1 MRLSQKMCR
10 VRSMSFTKTGGG
22 MEFAGINK
30 RWPKLS
36 FDIKAVLGSLWIS
49 YSFAEAPNP
58 PSGNMNLI
66 VDNAVGLIGRYQRNG

>member
-1 MRLSQKMCR
+1 
-10 VRSMSFTKTGGG
+10 MSVTKTGGG

-36 FDIKAVLGSLWIS
+36 FGIKAVLGSLWIS
-49 YSFAEAPNP
+49 YPCAEAPNF
-58 PSGNMNLI
+58 PSRNMNLI

>member
-1 MRLSQKMCR
+1 
-10 VRSMSFTKTGGG
+10 

-49 YSFAEAPNP
+49 YSCAEAPNL
-58 PSGNMNLI
+58 PSRNMNLI
-66 VDNAVGLIGRYQRNG
+66 VDNAVGLIG

>member
-1 MRLSQKMCR
+1 
-10 VRSMSFTKTGGG
+10 MSFTKTGGG

-30 RWPKLS
+30 RWPKLI

-49 YSFAEAPNP
+49 YSCAEAPTP

-66 VDNAVGLIGRYQRNG
+66 VDNAVGAIGRYQRNG

>member
-1 MRLSQKMCR
+1 
-10 VRSMSFTKTGGG
+10 

-30 RWPKLS
+30 RWPKLI

-49 YSFAEAPNP
+49 YSFAGAPNP

-66 VDNAVGLIGRYQRNG
+66 VDNAVGLIGRYQRNGRPRGAPGDEDALVRPV